1 MDRQL
6 SCVCLTGVLSWRY
19 KGMFTTT
26 YGPIRVEYK
35 GIINR
40 FQTIEEAFAW
50 GDRYVQVGE
59 VYHIDGKPYWRN

>member
-1 MDRQL
+1 
-6 SCVCLTGVLSWRY
+6 
-19 KGMFTTT
+19 MFTTT
-26 YGPIRVEYK
+26 YGPVRVEYN

-50 GDRYVQVGE
+50 GDRYVPVGE